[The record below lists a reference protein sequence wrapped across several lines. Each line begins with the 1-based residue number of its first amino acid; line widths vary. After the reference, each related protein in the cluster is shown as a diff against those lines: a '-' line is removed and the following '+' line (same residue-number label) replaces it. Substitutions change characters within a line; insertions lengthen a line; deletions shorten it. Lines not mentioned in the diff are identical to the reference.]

1 MKKLIIAAVI
11 GGGIYYG
18 LNNSGDATTDHCSKA
33 GGEMTSMGCLMPMTE
48 EKCNTLGGTLRA
60 NGDCQTKMTESSCSS
75 IGGEL
80 TANNEC
86 HITQ

>member
-18 LNNSGDATTDHCSKA
+18 LNNSGGVSDSRCSQA
-33 GGEMTSMGCLMPMTE
+33 GGEMTSMGCAMPMTQ
-48 EKCNTLGGTLRA
+48 EKCNSLGGTLRA
-60 NGDCQTKMTESSCSS
+60 NGECQTKMTQSSCSS

-86 HITQ
+86 HIRQ